1 VKYKRFNFRKV
12 VKMGIPEDLNIWDY
26 KSYDDIPPAKKGWI
40 TIKAKKQGKNPVMVH
55 AGIKARFNRKKS
67 S

>member
-1 VKYKRFNFRKV
+1 
-12 VKMGIPEDLNIWDY
+12 MGIPEDLNIWDY